1 MRGHRRSSG
10 GSIGSS
16 PTSVIAS
23 GSFLSSLTPPWGE
36 ASAMTE
42 SLVLSPAPAKPK
54 RAKASRRSASHPT
67 YSEMIAAAI
76 RAEKSRG
83 GSSRQSIQKY
93 VKSHYKVGQNADLQI
108 KLSIRRL
115 LAAGVLKQTKGVGA
129 SGSFRLAKSDKAK
142 RSPRKKKKAV
152 RRSTSPKKA
161 ARPRKARSPAKKPKA
176 TARKARKKSRSPK
189 KAKKPKTVKAKSRKT
204 SKTMKVKR
212 SKPRAKSGARKSPKK
227 K

>member
-1 MRGHRRSSG
+1 MTD
-10 GSIGSS
+10 S
-16 PTSVIAS
+16 PI
-23 GSFLSSLTPPWGE
+23 
-36 ASAMTE
+36 
-42 SLVLSPAPAKPK
+42 PAPAPAAKPK
-54 RAKASRRSASHPT
+54 RAKAPRKPASHPS

-93 VKSHYKVGQNADLQI
+93 VKSHYKVGQHADLQI

-129 SGSFRLAKSDKAK
+129 SGSYRLAKGDKAK
-142 RSPRKKKKAV
+142 KSPAGRKKKKKAA
-152 RRSTSPKKA
+152 RRSTSPRKA
-161 ARPRKARSPAKKPKA
+161 ARPRKARSPVKKKPKA
-176 TARKARKKSRSPK
+176 AARKARKKSRASPK
-189 KAKKPKTVKAKSRKT
+189 KAKKPKTVKAKSLKA
-204 SKTMKVKR
+204 SKVKKAKR